1 MRVAILDD
9 VHRAYE
15 GTPGVGRLRDRAEVQ
30 IFTGPFGDPAV
41 LRGFDAVIANR
52 ERTRFTR
59 DLFKQ
64 LPNLKIIA
72 QTGNHAYHIDLAA
85 AEERKIIVAKA
96 AGGFCRSAAELAFGL
111 MIAVM
116 RQIPSVDHEVKC
128 GRWPTPMTR
137 VLHDKTLGIVG
148 LGRIGRY
155 VAKIATAFEMKVLA
169 WGRRLTHE
177 EAALAGA
184 ERRELDDLVSSSD
197 IVSINATMSD
207 ETRGLIDARRLG
219 LMKPTSYLV
228 NTARGPIVD
237 EAALCAVLSSSR
249 IAGAG
254 LDVFDVEPLPP
265 DHPLTKMSNVV
276 LTSHLGWPTDAM
288 YAQFSNAAADVLLAY
303 LDGKEVTQV
312 VPRSKVLDCT
322 DRTPSVCRLTQCGGR
337 FHETDQLVCSVRF
350 HRHSRNRRSPR
361 LRDVRYFG

>member
-1 MRVAILDD
+1 MLVVDQDTAGERMRIAILDD
-9 VHRAYE
+9 VHHAYE
-15 GTPGVGRLRDRAEVQ
+15 GTTGVSRLRDRAEVQ

-41 LRGFDAVIANR
+41 LRSFDAIVANR

-59 DLFKQ
+59 DLLQQ

-85 AEERKIIVAKA
+85 AEERQIVIAKA

-116 RQIPSVDHEVKC
+116 RQIPSVDQEVKR

-155 VAKIATAFEMKVLA
+155 IAKIGAAFEMKVLA

-184 ERRELDDLVSSSD
+184 ERRELDDLLSSSD
-197 IVSINATMSD
+197 IVSIHATMSD
-207 ETRGLIDARRLG
+207 ETRCLVDARRLG
-219 LMKPTSYLV
+219 LMKPTSYLI

-237 EAALCAVLSSSR
+237 EVALCAALSSGQ

-265 DHPLTKMSNVV
+265 GHPLTKMPNVV

-288 YAQFSNAAADVLLAY
+288 YTQFSNAAADVLLAY
-303 LDGKEVTQV
+303 LDGKEV
-312 VPRSKVLDCT
+312 PRFVA
-322 DRTPSVCRLTQCGGR
+322 G
-337 FHETDQLVCSVRF
+337 H
-350 HRHSRNRRSPR
+350 
-361 LRDVRYFG
+361 